1 MKKIKTVIGVVS
13 GLFFIGMVVV
23 SCIFFSKFRS
33 ISNNPTDYAIF
44 GDFYWNMIIAFATS
58 LNTIMFIIITIKIH
72 TLQMD
77 GQKANLFFS
86 IIKDLKQELNNPIK
100 TKYDNV
106 SLGYTK
112 EILTSFKDSYFGNI
126 FFSETAKTVI
136 TETENVLRNAINETD
151 SDKKKTLMN
160 TYLANRDKVIVEL
173 LKEIRNEK

>member
-1 MKKIKTVIGVVS
+1 MKNIKVIIGVVS
-13 GLFFIGMVVV
+13 GLFFIGMVVI
-23 SCIFFSKFRS
+23 SCIFFSRFSS

-44 GDFYWNMIIAFATS
+44 GDFYWNMIIAFAAL

-77 GQKANLFFS
+77 NQKSSLLFS

-100 TKYDNV
+100 ANYDDA

-112 EILTSFKDSYFGNI
+112 EILTSFKDSYFGTI

-136 TETENVLRNAINETD
+136 GETEEVLVEAINQTD
-151 SDKKKTLMN
+151 SEKKNTLMN
-160 TYLANRDKVIVEL
+160 KYLVNRDKVIVEL
-173 LKEIRNEK
+173 LKEIGNKK